1 MVIIESKKESVGVYC
16 YLLMGVFYMLLM
28 VVVGGLCIVFFFVF
42 GIEVFKELG
51 MLAAVLM

>member
-51 MLAAVLM
+51 MLVVVLM